1 MAAAPADLNLRTVAG
16 LLAYCEYLMA
26 KGYATSAQV
35 SPWRTAIIKVF
46 ETVEGEGYPALD
58 LATIDLDDYLRRFQT
73 LSGDQYKA
81 ESIVAY
87 KRRVQNAIDAHEHF
101 LSTGRPP
108 TFRKGGAKRATDDK
122 TATAAA
128 SPAVKAAQTTHAAP
142 AQAEASSGLMD
153 YPFVLKN
160 GQVAILR
167 LPPRLAG
174 DDVNRLTGIL
184 RAMQDDP
191 KEQRQLPEQTGAETA
206 QAA

>member
-1 MAAAPADLNLRTVAG
+1 MAAAPADLNNKTVAG
-16 LLAYCEYLMA
+16 LLAYCEYLTA
-26 KGYATSAQV
+26 KGYASAAQV

-87 KRRVQNAIDAHEHF
+87 KRRVQNAIGAHDHF

-108 TFRKGGAKRATDDK
+108 TFRKGGGKRPKDDK
-122 TATAAA
+122 AATATASTTPKAPVTTAA
-128 SPAVKAAQTTHAAP
+128 RARAEGTTA
-142 AQAEASSGLMD
+142 LID

-174 DDVNRLTGIL
+174 DDVNRITGIL

-191 KEQRQLPEQTGAETA
+191 KEQRQIPEQTSPETA